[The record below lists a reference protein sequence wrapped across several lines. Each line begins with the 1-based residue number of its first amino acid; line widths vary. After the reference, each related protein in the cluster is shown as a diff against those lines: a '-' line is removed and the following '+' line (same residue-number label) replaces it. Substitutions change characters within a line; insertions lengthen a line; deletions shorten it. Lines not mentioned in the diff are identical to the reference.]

1 MKKTSFKKITGTFV
15 DGLASDIPSNNW
27 CAEDWKREFNS
38 FKALGID
45 TVIIIRVGF
54 KDSAMYKSEVMNTTL
69 YEETD
74 LIAIML
80 REAERTGISLYIGMY
95 DTMKYWPL
103 NDWENEV
110 AVNRELINELN
121 QRYNKFPAFKGWYMS
136 HEGSLHTH
144 PNQIWKPLCQTIRSF
159 DKERPIIVS
168 PRYHGR
174 KCDASWPVTPEI
186 HARHFD
192 YLLTEMEGLIDA
204 YAFMDGHV
212 EFCELES
219 YVKATSE
226 VFAKHNVSYWSN
238 LETFDR
244 DMPWKFPPIE
254 WMKLRHKL
262 EIVQP
267 YVEKIITFEAP
278 HFLSPNSM
286 FPSAHKL
293 YNRYL
298 DYLKTKDYSRKKC
311 HPKVELKKNCMATL
325 DIG

>member
-1 MKKTSFKKITGTFV
+1 MDKKLKAITGTFV

-27 CAEDWKREFNS
+27 SCKDWAREFDS
-38 FKALGID
+38 FKASGID

-54 KDSAMYKSEVMNTTL
+54 KDSAMYKSAVMKTSL
-69 YEETD
+69 YEDPD
-74 LIAIML
+74 LIEIML
-80 REAERTGISLYIGMY
+80 KEAERTGIKMYIGLY
-95 DTMKYWPL
+95 DTVKYWPL
-103 NDWENEV
+103 NDWVNEV
-110 AVNRELINELN
+110 ALNKELIFELKE
-121 QRYNKFPAFKGWYMS
+121 RYEKFSAFTGWYMS

-144 PNQIWKPLCQTIRSF
+144 PNQIWKPLCQTIRTF

-168 PRYHGR
+168 PRYHGC
-174 KCDASWPVTPEI
+174 KCDPAWPVSPEV

-192 YLLTEMEGLIDA
+192 YLLNEMESLISA

-212 EFCELES
+212 AFKELEG
-219 YVKATSE
+219 YVKATHE
-226 VFAKHNVSYWSN
+226 VFAKHKISYWSN

-254 WMKLRHKL
+254 WMKLRFKL
-262 EIVQP
+262 EVVQP

-293 YNRYL
+293 HERYMN
-298 DYLKTKDYSRKKC
+298 YLK
-311 HPKVELKKNCMATL
+311 ENEN
-325 DIG
+325 I